1 MLGPLAGR
9 AEELDMEQMEEQE
22 TLRQPL
28 QAKEA
33 TEETILVE
41 AAHMEVPVA
50 EGRLLLA
57 ALTREELKMA
67 MLAEMG
73 RHLLYQVLP

>member
-1 MLGPLAGR
+1 
-9 AEELDMEQMEEQE
+9 MEQMEEQE

-57 ALTREELKMA
+57 ALTREEL
-67 MLAEMG
+67 
-73 RHLLYQVLP
+73 